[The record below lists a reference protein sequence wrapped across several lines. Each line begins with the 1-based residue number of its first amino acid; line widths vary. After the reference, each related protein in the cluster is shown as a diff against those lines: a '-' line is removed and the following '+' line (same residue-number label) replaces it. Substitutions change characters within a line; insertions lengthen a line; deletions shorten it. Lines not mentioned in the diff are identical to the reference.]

1 MLRVRSGVLLAVVMA
16 VVWSAAGGAAQ
27 RGDVARKI
35 REARVH
41 QWIAIVNEHEPG
53 SVDAALRRLQ
63 GWLDVDLAQLRDGL
77 AESFGPRSQLPIKTL
92 EERFRLLRRGA
103 VLHTDLA
110 MLVRFQDARAGATQ
124 RSQGVIVDD
133 GQLAGFAANSVHW
146 EIARL
151 LIDLLLFPQRP
162 PDEFIS
168 RWYRATAEF
177 MIAHSDLAAAHPH
190 LTCAQRVLVDE
201 AHVWLASGVVH
212 AHYAA
217 PGVQNAIAG
226 VEVPFGTRVLV
237 NNRQTELILAE
248 RFLRRA
254 VELEPGNAE
263 AQLRYGWVL
272 VQQKRLDPAFDA
284 LRAARATATESVL
297 QYYALLFLAV
307 AESAAGR
314 HDAAI
319 DLFEQA
325 APLFPTAQAPLLALS
340 ELAMRRGDRAASAAA
355 LQRLFGLPPLE
366 RVDPWWTYGTEY
378 GRHWRASWSRVL
390 EWFSG
395 PKSTAPRRQAG
406 SPCVALR

>member
-1 MLRVRSGVLLAVVMA
+1 
-16 VVWSAAGGAAQ
+16 
-27 RGDVARKI
+27 
-35 REARVH
+35 
-41 QWIAIVNEHEPG
+41 
-53 SVDAALRRLQ
+53 
-63 GWLDVDLAQLRDGL
+63 
-77 AESFGPRSQLPIKTL
+77 
-92 EERFRLLRRGA
+92 
-103 VLHTDLA
+103 
-110 MLVRFQDARAGATQ
+110 
-124 RSQGVIVDD
+124 
-133 GQLAGFAANSVHW
+133 
-146 EIARL
+146 
-151 LIDLLLFPQRP
+151 
-162 PDEFIS
+162 
-168 RWYRATAEF
+168 
-177 MIAHSDLAAAHPH
+177 
-190 LTCAQRVLVDE
+190 
-201 AHVWLASGVVH
+201 
-212 AHYAA
+212 
-217 PGVQNAIAG
+217 VQNAIAG

-390 EWFSG
+390 EGFSG

-406 SPCVALR
+406 TPCVALR